1 MVSENATTITGC
13 GVTVCFFLKVSIVP
27 TLVKNPDTGAE
38 TRVFEVQKHCRILD
52 CSCKGKECRI
62 VKKDGNP

>member
-1 MVSENATTITGC
+1 MTD
-13 GVTVCFFLKVSIVP
+13 CFFLKVSIVP

-52 CSCKGKECRI
+52 CPCKGKECRI
-62 VKKDGNP
+62 VKKDGKV